1 MAIIH
6 PFNYSIEDI
15 EADHGHAEAYIIRMI
30 NNLDQEKTKDW
41 VFYYSFSFKSKTLN
55 RFKDCEIDFLCLLPN
70 IGVFVFEVK
79 GGKISKALE
88 DGEPTYYSLD
98 RFGQNNPIKN
108 PYDQARSNFS
118 DFCNLLRKSS
128 PQESDLVLYS
138 YVGGSAVG
146 FPDMEQVDFYDPNGP
161 DGVLTYTKRKDFYQ
175 FLINLGKYYTTPS
188 RKVPTKEDI
197 DYIIKC
203 FSLKNFTYKY
213 DLGDYIDTTN
223 VRINQLTDEQYTVL
237 RGLLENDRCLIN
249 GPAGSGKTV
258 LSEMLFKYF
267 VNNHEKVAYF
277 SYNVFNSL
285 KVRGD
290 LEVVIKETKSLC
302 APLYDYIDE
311 LINKYYPNKVFNNYQ
326 EKIKSLLQVRD
337 KPDFPKYSVII
348 IDEAQD
354 LDGNEDLIDLFDNF
368 ASRGLKDGKVFIFYD
383 KHQTVFYNNSPFYDN
398 DIFGNDGFRYAKF
411 SLEKNCRN
419 SENISNLLEVMRH
432 QKGKLLIK
440 NVHNDSVTYL
450 QVKNKEECF
459 SSINKIVKYLKD
471 NGVDNKSITI
481 LLSSHKINESNS
493 PINQIQSELNKNKT
507 TYKEYSVTS
516 GPSLITYTTVRKFK
530 GLEND
535 VVIYIRHYASNA
547 SKYTQN
553 DDYVAVSRG
562 KSLVYILDI
571 NGE

>member
-15 EADHGHAEAYIIRMI
+15 EADHGVAEAKIIRLI
-30 NNLDQEKTKDW
+30 NGLDQEKTKDW
-41 VFYYSFSFKSKTLN
+41 IFYYSFSFKSKTLE

-70 IGVFVFEVK
+70 IGIFVFEIK
-79 GGKISKALE
+79 GGRISKVLE
-88 DGEPTYYSLD
+88 DGEIQYYSVD
-98 RFGQNNPIKN
+98 RFGISHHIHN
-108 PYDQARSNFS
+108 PYEQARYNYY
-118 DFCNLLRKSS
+118 DFCNLLGKSS
-128 PQESDLVLYS
+128 SRESELVLNT

-146 FPDMEQVDFYDPNGP
+146 FPDIKQLEFYDPNGP
-161 DGVLTYTKRKDFYQ
+161 DGILTYTSSKDFYQ
-175 FLINLGKYYTTPS
+175 FFINLGKYYSGPS
-188 RKVPTKEDI
+188 RKAPTKEDI
-197 DYIIKC
+197 DNIIKC

-223 VRINQLTDEQYTVL
+223 VRISQLTDEQYTVL

-267 VNNHEKVAYF
+267 INAHEKVAYF
-277 SYNVFNSL
+277 SYNIFNSL
-285 KVRGD
+285 KVKSD
-290 LEVVIKETKSLC
+290 LESIIKETQSIC
-302 APLYDYIDE
+302 APLYEYVEE
-311 LINKYYPNKVFNNYQ
+311 LINKYFPQKAFIDYQ
-326 EKIKSLLQVRD
+326 DKIKALLEIRS

-354 LDGNEDLIDLFDNF
+354 LEGSEYLIDLFDNF
-368 ASRGLKDGKVFIFYD
+368 ASKGLKDGKVFIFYD

-398 DIFGNDGFRYAKF
+398 DIFMDDGFRYAKF

-419 SENISNLLEVMRH
+419 SENVSSLLEIMRN

-440 NVHNDSVTYL
+440 NVHNDSVTY
-450 QVKNKEECF
+450 KPINNIEECL
-459 SSINKIVKYLKD
+459 SSINQIVKYLND
-471 NGVDNKSITI
+471 NGVNSKSITI
-481 LLSSHKINESNS
+481 LLSSTGIGEPNS
-493 PINQIQSELNKNKT
+493 IINQVINQLAKNNN
-507 TYKEYSVTS
+507 YKPYASL
-516 GPSLITYTTVRKFK
+516 GPAPITYTTVRRFK

-535 VVIYIRHYASNA
+535 VVIYVRYYSNN
-547 SKYTQN
+547 SKFAKN

-571 NGE
+571 QGE